1 MNCAYRLIWNEDLN
15 AWVVA
20 PEIAS
25 ARGKR
30 GQVKRSAAALMLT
43 LAIGAHTALAA
54 ELATTALPGGGQV
67 TAGQATISSTGAA
80 MTINQGSQRA
90 IINWQNF
97 DIGSQASVNFQQ
109 PNSAAV
115 TLNRAGGPTASRIEG
130 QLAANGQVFLIN
142 PNGVLFGS
150 GARVNVGG
158 LVASTL
164 NIRDDD
170 FLSGNYN
177 FSGNGGSITNQGQ
190 ITAAPG
196 GYLAFIAPTITNS
209 GTLSAPQGTVAM
221 GAGERVRLNFAGDRL
236 VGLDVSAGTIDTLIT
251 NNQAIRAEGGAI
263 LLTAAGAEAVTRSV
277 INNTGVLEACSL
289 TQDGG
294 RIVLTAGNDINLG
307 TASTVAVDGQKGGEI
322 TVQAQSGTL
331 LADGSITARGA
342 GGTGGTVMLLGHQV
356 GLVNAAQI
364 DALGRIGRWNGAGGW
379 RLPGEESG
387 YSECAA
393 QLR

>member
-67 TAGQATISSTGAA
+67 SAGQATISSTGAA

-109 PNSAAV
+109 PNSSAV
-115 TLNRAGGPTASRIEG
+115 TLNRAGGPAASRIEG
-130 QLAANGQVFLIN
+130 QLTANGQVFLIN
-142 PNGVLFGS
+142 PSGVLFGS

-164 NIRDDD
+164 NIRDAD
-170 FLSGNYN
+170 FLSGNYV

-196 GYLAFIAPTITNS
+196 GYLAFISPSITNN
-209 GTLSAPQGTVAM
+209 GTISAPQGTVAM

-277 INNTGVLEACSL
+277 INNSGVLEASSL

-307 TASTVAVDGQKGGEI
+307 AGSTVAVYGKKGAKSPCRRRP
-322 TVQAQSGTL
+322 VRCWPMAS
-331 LADGSITARGA
+331 
-342 GGTGGTVMLLGHQV
+342 
-356 GLVNAAQI
+356 
-364 DALGRIGRWNGAGGW
+364 
-379 RLPGEESG
+379 
-387 YSECAA
+387 
-393 QLR
+393 

>member
-43 LAIGAHTALAA
+43 LAIGAHAALAA
-54 ELATTALPGGGQV
+54 DLATTALPGGGQV
-67 TAGQATISSTGAA
+67 SAGQATISSTGAA

-130 QLAANGQVFLIN
+130 QLTANGQVFLIN

-251 NNQAIRAEGGAI
+251 NNQAIRADGGAI

-277 INNTGVLEACSL
+277 INNTGVLEASSL
-289 TQDGG
+289 TSDGG

-307 TASTVAVDGQKGGEI
+307 AASTVAVDGQKGGEI
-322 TVQAQSGTL
+322 TVQAQVRHPARRRQPLG
-331 LADGSITARGA
+331 ARRDRHGRQRPVARPPGRPRQRGA
-342 GGTGGTVMLLGHQV
+342 G
-356 GLVNAAQI
+356 
-364 DALGRIGRWNGAGGW
+364 
-379 RLPGEESG
+379 
-387 YSECAA
+387 
-393 QLR
+393 